1 MQTLLFKKTLLALL
15 LFISPSLFSERIII
29 GIAGGTASG
38 KTTFAQKIQDMFQKD
53 VVLITQDSYYKHF
66 PDLTLEE
73 KMQLNWD
80 CPDSIDFDLLEEHL
94 LSLKKGDSIEQ
105 PVRNFCTFSRESF
118 TKTIDSTPIIVVDG
132 ILLFAVP
139 EIRKLCDIKIYIEA
153 SDDIRLLRRLNR
165 DITYRGRNLEDL
177 SKEYIQVVKPMH
189 DLFVEPSKI
198 YADIIIPQ
206 GGETPTSFALVKYA
220 VTHALNQKIIR

>member
-1 MQTLLFKKTLLALL
+1 MKILSLRKAVICLL
-15 LFISPSLFSERIII
+15 LFLSSSAFSERIVI

-38 KTTFAQKIQDMFQKD
+38 KTTFAKKIQELFQKD
-53 VVLITQDSYYKHF
+53 TVLITQDSYYKHF

-73 KMQLNWD
+73 KIQLNWD
-80 CPDSIDFDLLEEHL
+80 CPASIDFDLLEEHL
-94 LSLKKGDSIEQ
+94 IALKDGDSIEQ

-118 TKTIDSTPIIVVDG
+118 TETIDSAPIIILDG
-132 ILLFAVP
+132 ILLFSLP
-139 EIRKLCDIKIYIEA
+139 EIRDLCNIKIFIEA

-165 DITYRGRNLEDL
+165 DIEERGRKLEDL
-177 SKEYIQVVKPMH
+177 SREYLESVKPMH

-206 GGETPTSFALVKYA
+206 GGETPASFDLVKCA
-220 VTHALNQKIIR
+220 ITHTLNQLQ